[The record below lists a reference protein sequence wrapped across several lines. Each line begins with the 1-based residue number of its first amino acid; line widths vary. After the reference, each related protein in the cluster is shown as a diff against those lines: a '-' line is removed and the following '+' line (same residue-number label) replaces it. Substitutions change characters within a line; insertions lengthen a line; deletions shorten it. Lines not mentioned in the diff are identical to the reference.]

1 MTDIPLFRTVVDVPK
16 SPAGIAHGQR
26 ILCLGSCF
34 AENIGERLREF
45 RFNACVNPA
54 GALFNPSSIA
64 ACLGRLGQ
72 ARPYN
77 EDELFLDT
85 GLWHSWDHHSRFS
98 GASKEECLGNI
109 NEKFSEG
116 IESLRTLDVLILTFG
131 TAFVYQ
137 LTENGRIVA
146 NCHKQP
152 DSLFTRKLLSVEEI
166 AGECKEI
173 LGQVYRARPK
183 CLCIATISPV
193 RHLRDDPHENLV
205 SKSTLAC
212 SVHELEK
219 AFPKLYYFPAYEI
232 MMDDLRDYRF
242 YDKDMAHPNEVAIDY
257 IWEKFVGACVDE
269 KSRQFIRDFAP
280 IREAMGHRV
289 MKGGEAAKKFGQ
301 EQLEFIRGL
310 EKKYPGIPL
319 DKEKEYFRAL

>member
-1 MTDIPLFRTVVDVPK
+1 MMDVPLFRTVVDVPK

-34 AENIGERLREF
+34 AENIGDKLVEN

-54 GALFNPSSIA
+54 GALFNPLSIA
-64 ACLGRLGQ
+64 ACIRRLAD
-72 ARPYN
+72 ARPHT
-77 EDELFLDT
+77 EDELFHED

-98 GASKEECLGNI
+98 DASREKCLGRI

-116 IESLRTLDVLILTFG
+116 VESLRNLDVLILTFG
-131 TAFVYQ
+131 TSFVYR
-137 LTENGRIVA
+137 LKETGRVVA

-152 DSLFTRKLLSVEEI
+152 QEMFSRELVSIQDIVNEWSKIIKDLFVHH
-166 AGECKEI
+166 
-173 LGQVYRARPK
+173 PK
-183 CLCIATISPV
+183 VRCIITISPV

-212 SVHELEK
+212 AVHELEK
-219 AFPKLYYFPAYEI
+219 AFPNLYYFPAYEI
-232 MMDDLRDYRF
+232 MMDELRDYRF
-242 YDKDMAHPNEVAIDY
+242 YEKDMAHPNEVAIEY
-257 IWEKFVGACVDE
+257 IWEKFVNACLEE
-269 KSRQFIRDFAP
+269 KSRQFIRDYAP

-289 MKGGEAAKKFGQ
+289 MRGGEAVIKFGR
-301 EQLEFIRGL
+301 EQLEIIQKL

-319 DKEKEYFRAL
+319 DKEREYFRDL